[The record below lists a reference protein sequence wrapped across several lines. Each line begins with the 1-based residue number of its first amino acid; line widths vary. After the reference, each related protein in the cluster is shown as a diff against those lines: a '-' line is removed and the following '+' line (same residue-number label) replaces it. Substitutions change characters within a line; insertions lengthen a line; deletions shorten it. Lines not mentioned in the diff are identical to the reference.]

1 MDNQK
6 VKIIFYLRGMD
17 RIKTKVDLEDFC
29 SKDEQG
35 NYVYTMADPTPED
48 PNNTTTYVFKSIDS
62 LIKVIYAGIIDSID
76 KYHEAK
82 LNNGDISDETVE
94 TSFAFGD
101 IIVPIEYV
109 TGVKVKLVKST
120 TYNDEDVVTVEMEDQ

>member
-6 VKIIFYLRGMD
+6 VKITFYLRGMD

-29 SKDEQG
+29 SKDENG
-35 NYVYTMADPTPED
+35 NYVYAMADPLPED
-48 PNNTTTYVFKSIDS
+48 PDNKSTYVFKSVDS

-82 LNNGDISDETVE
+82 INGGTISNESVE

-109 TGVKVKLVKST
+109 TGVKLKLVKDT
-120 TYNDEDVVTVEMEDQ
+120 TYSDEDIVTVEMEDQ

>member
-6 VKIIFYLRGMD
+6 IKITFYLRGMD

-35 NYVYTMADPTPED
+35 NYVYNMADPTPED
-48 PNNTTTYVFKSIDS
+48 PNNTTTYVFKSVDS

-82 LNNGDISDETVE
+82 INGGTINNETVE

-109 TGVKVKLVKST
+109 TGVKLKLVKAA
-120 TYNDEDVVTVEMEDQ
+120 TYSDEDIVTVEMEDQ